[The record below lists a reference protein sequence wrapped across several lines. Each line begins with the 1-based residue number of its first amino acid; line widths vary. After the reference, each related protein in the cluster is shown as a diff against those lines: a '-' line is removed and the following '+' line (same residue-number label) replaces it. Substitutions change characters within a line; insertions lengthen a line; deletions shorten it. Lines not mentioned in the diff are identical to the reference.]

1 MFYRVAGS
9 SGLNEA
15 VLQRRMAVGC
25 VNRRLRI
32 LTCKVHPSH
41 TMAGMRKIEKPSP
54 TESPLLFA
62 FDPKPAEEMLTALG
76 GLPLV
81 VQAFRSLG
89 LPGSVKQ
96 HLVVKE
102 RQRGYDEAT
111 FVESFVLLNA
121 AGGECLDD
129 FERLRAD
136 PGLGQ
141 LIGHEVPSPEA
152 ARKFLYA
159 FHEEEKIEQAKQQ
172 RLPDQIAYIP
182 TESEALEGLGKVN
195 QDLIRRLG
203 ERCPEQ
209 KIATVDQDTTII
221 ESRKQEAL
229 HTYEGPRAYQPML
242 PERAQMDAE
251 LADEFWDGKL
261 PAQQAPVTVA
271 KAAFAAL
278 TKTVTSYYYRSDAA
292 CNDKGW
298 VRRRSYEERSPRPL

>member
-1 MFYRVAGS
+1 
-9 SGLNEA
+9 
-15 VLQRRMAVGC
+15 MAC
-25 VNRRLRI
+25 
-32 LTCKVHPSH
+32 
-41 TMAGMRKIEKPSP
+41 MRKIEKPSP
-54 TESPLLFA
+54 TESPLLFE
-62 FDPKPAEEMLTALG
+62 FDPQPAEEMLTALG

-141 LIGHEVPSPEA
+141 LIGHEVRS
-152 ARKFLYA
+152 
-159 FHEEEKIEQAKQQ
+159 
-172 RLPDQIAYIP
+172 
-182 TESEALEGLGKVN
+182 
-195 QDLIRRLG
+195 
-203 ERCPEQ
+203 PEQ

-229 HTYEGPRAYQPML
+229 HTYEGPRGYQPML
-242 PERAQMDAE
+242 AVWAEMDAV
-251 LADEFWDGKL
+251 LADEFRDGNV
-261 PAQQAPVTVA
+261 PAQMAPLTVA
-271 KAAFAAL
+271 KAAFGAL
-278 TKTVTSYYYRSDAA
+278 PKTVTTYYYRGDAA
-292 CNDKGW
+292 CHEKELLRWLSNEKREEGPQGCIGFAIS
-298 VRRRSYEERSPRPL
+298 VRMSEAC

>member
-1 MFYRVAGS
+1 
-9 SGLNEA
+9 
-15 VLQRRMAVGC
+15 MAC
-25 VNRRLRI
+25 
-32 LTCKVHPSH
+32 
-41 TMAGMRKIEKPSP
+41 MRKIEKPSP
-54 TESPLLFA
+54 TESPLLFE

-111 FVESFVLLNA
+111 FVESFVILNA

-159 FHEEEKIEQAKQQ
+159 FHEEEKLQQAKQQ

-182 TESEALEGLGKVN
+182 TESEALEGLGK
-195 QDLIRRLG
+195 
-203 ERCPEQ
+203 
-209 KIATVDQDTTII
+209 
-221 ESRKQEAL
+221 
-229 HTYEGPRAYQPML
+229 
-242 PERAQMDAE
+242 AE
-251 LADEFWDGKL
+251 N
-261 PAQQAPVTVA
+261 
-271 KAAFAAL
+271 
-278 TKTVTSYYYRSDAA
+278 RSDPAIGFMLSGADILGSGHHDLSRAAKQKSPAPLRRAA
-292 CNDKGW
+292 CLSADAGG
-298 VRRRSYEERSPRPL
+298 V